1 MSISIKGLRDVADR
15 AGLFLDFDGTLSRI
29 VEHPDEARP
38 FEGVGAVLTDL
49 GRRYRTVSIVSGR
62 SAEQLLD
69 WLGTGIDIWGVHGAQ
84 RVRDGRVE
92 LSPIAAPFEDLM
104 QNVLD
109 EAHRSVAERR
119 LEGVVIENKRVMV
132 GLHFRSAADPA
143 GAEAALDEIAEE
155 LTRRHGLLRAGGRM
169 AFELRPPVEFSK
181 AAVVLAVA
189 EEGALEAAMFAGD
202 DVVDLPG
209 FEALDLLEGKGIQTL
224 RVAVDS
230 DEAPRELLERADIT
244 VRGPRGMMELLTE
257 LA

>member
-1 MSISIKGLRDVADR
+1 MPLSIEDLRNRADS

-38 FEGVGAVLTDL
+38 FEGIGAILTDL
-49 GRRYRTVSIVSGR
+49 STRYRTVSIVSGR

-69 WLGTGIDIWGVHGAQ
+69 WLGAGIDIWGVHGAQ

-92 LSPIAAPFEDLM
+92 LSSIAAPFEDLM

-109 EAHRSVAERR
+109 EAHRRVAERR

-132 GLHFRSAADPA
+132 GLHFRSAADPVS
-143 GAEAALDEIAEE
+143 AEAALDEIAED

-189 EEGALEAAMFAGD
+189 EELALQAAMFAGD

-209 FEALDLLEGKGIQTL
+209 FDALDQLEEKGVQTL

-230 DEAPRELLERADIT
+230 DEAPRELLERADMT
-244 VRGPRGMMELLTE
+244 VRGPRGMMELLTD